1 LSANDRSEA
10 SPQSLA
16 RIAGLLYLAIIVLG
30 LSGELAVRSTLIVPG
45 DAAATAARITTSE
58 GLFRLGFLADSVM
71 FLCDVALGVLLYLL
85 LRPVSKTVS
94 LMAMCFRLTQAA
106 VIAANLSNYYAA
118 SIVLHGSEYASTLE
132 ASQQQALAALF
143 LGLHSHGYDI
153 GLLSFG
159 VSCLLA
165 GYLVYRSGYL
175 PKFLGVLL
183 VAAGVTYL
191 VASYTRFLFP
201 QYVESITPI
210 YAVAVLAE
218 VSMCLWLLIKGVN
231 AQGWRGAVS
240 GSPSAV

>member
-1 LSANDRSEA
+1 MSANGRSEA
-10 SPQSLA
+10 SPQFLA

-30 LSGELAVRSTLIVPG
+30 LSGELAVRATLIVPG
-45 DAAATAARITTSE
+45 DAAATAAKITTSE

-71 FLCDVALGVLLYLL
+71 FLCDVALGVLLYVLL
-85 LRPVSKTVS
+85 KPVSKTIA

-106 VIAANLSNYYAA
+106 VIAANLLNYYAA
-118 SIVLHGSEYASTLE
+118 SMLLHGSEHASTLG
-132 ASQQQALAALF
+132 ASQQHAFASLF

-153 GLLSFG
+153 GLLLFG
-159 VSCLLA
+159 VSCLLV

-183 VAAGVTYL
+183 VAAGATYL
-191 VASYTRFLFP
+191 VGSYTRFLFP
-201 QYVESITPI
+201 LYVESVTPI

-218 VSMCLWLLIKGVN
+218 VSMCLWLLVKGVN
-231 AQGWRGAVS
+231 VQGWRRAVS